1 MRALAGAFCLAVGL
15 LTPASAQRPDDEV
28 RAALVASAER
38 EGALQVLSTTDTA
51 EVSDL
56 LADFRALYPG
66 IELEYGKR
74 SSGELYG
81 ALVRD
86 AAAGTG
92 SADLLWSSAM
102 DLQIKL
108 VNDGYAQAYASP
120 ETGSLPEWAVWRDE
134 AYGVTAEPV
143 VMVYNKR
150 LVPETDIPRT
160 HADLLKLL
168 TAKPDAYQ
176 GKVATYDPERSGTG
190 FLFLT
195 QDVQITKSTWDLARA
210 MGQVGVKLYSSS
222 DAMLDRISSGEALI
236 AYDVI
241 GSYALARAKDD
252 PAIGVVLPSDYLV
265 VMTRIAFIPKAA
277 RHPNAARLFLD
288 HLLSRRGQRLLAAH
302 FLNAVRRDLA
312 GSAESVIPASL
323 EHILR
328 PIHVGPALL
337 TYLDQ
342 AKRAKFLKE
351 WQRALQ
357 GR

>member
-210 MGQVGVKLYSSS
+210 MGQVGVKLYGSS

-252 PAIGVVLPSDYLV
+252 PAIGVVLPTDYAIL
-265 VMTRIAFIPKAA
+265 MSRIAFVPKAA
-277 RHPNAARLFLD
+277 RHPNAAKLFLD
-288 HLLSRRGQRLLAAH
+288 HLLSRRGQKLLAARS
-302 FLNAVRRDLA
+302 LNPVRNDLA
-312 GSAESVIPASL
+312 GGADSIVPAGR
-323 EHILR
+323 EDALR
-328 PIHVGPALL
+328 PIHVGPGLL

>member
-15 LTPASAQRPDDEV
+15 FAPARAQPPEYV
-28 RAALVASAER
+28 SRAALVAFAER

-56 LADFRALYPG
+56 LADFRTLYPG
-66 IELEYGKR
+66 IKLEYGKR
-74 SSGELYG
+74 SSGDLYG

-120 ETGSLPEWAVWRDE
+120 EAAGLPDWAVWRDE

-143 VMVYNKR
+143 VIVHNRR
-150 LVPETDIPRT
+150 LVPETDVPRT

-168 TAKPDAYQ
+168 VTKPEAYQ

-195 QDVQITKSTWDLARA
+195 QDAQITKSTWDLARA
-210 MGQVGVKLYSSS
+210 MGQVGVKLYGSS

-236 AYDVI
+236 AYNVI
-241 GSYALARAKDD
+241 GSYALARAKHD
-252 PAIGVVLPSDYLV
+252 PAIGVVFPADYAV
-265 VMTRIAFIPKAA
+265 VMTRIAVIPKAA

-288 HLLSRRGQRLLAAH
+288 HLLSRRGQELLAAQ
-302 FLNAVRRDLA
+302 FLSPVRRDLA
-312 GSAESVIPASL
+312 GSAEALIPASL
-323 EHILR
+323 EPALR

-342 AKRAKFLKE
+342 AKRARFLKE